1 MKKLIAIFLILF
13 TLLLTAC
20 NNQTTETST
29 STNKTEKTE
38 TTTTTQTSETTFST
52 QESQSSETTTEKTE
66 TTEVP
71 QGYEIPA
78 GLQNIL
84 VGVQQL
90 NLFAELPSRILF
102 SHSLDKG
109 KWIGD
114 RYQYNGGEYTVDANV
129 YHAVR
134 CKWFTN
140 GNLVCTVGVLARP
153 MNGVLAYL
161 LCGSSYSNVPADL
174 YIQFSRNK

>member
-1 MKKLIAIFLILF
+1 MKKSMLFFIILSILF
-13 TLLLTAC
+13 LTAC
-20 NNQTTETST
+20 NNQTVETST
-29 STNKTEKTE
+29 STNKTEQTE
-38 TTTTTQTSETTFST
+38 STSVSQTTESTQTSETTFST
-52 QESQSSETTTEKTE
+52 QESLSSETTTEKTE

-114 RYQYNGGEYTVDANV
+114 RYQYNGGEYTV
-129 YHAVR
+129 YE
-134 CKWFTN
+134 
-140 GNLVCTVGVLARP
+140 NLWKGTVIL
-153 MNGVLAYL
+153 
-161 LCGSSYSNVPADL
+161 
-174 YIQFSRNK
+174 